1 MKITVT
7 TLSDKIFSLDV
18 SEDLELE
25 NFKAF
30 CELES
35 HMRSEQMLVVF
46 NGKPL
51 VGNKKPLKFFGIR
64 DGDCVML
71 EQVQRE
77 RPPRID
83 AADRVALQNMD
94 FSQISIPSSSSTAGV
109 AGDSVHSFSGKNGT
123 HSNIGDPIAVRQM
136 FPDNPESLTLLKQN
150 NPRLAEAVLS
160 GDLDTFKTVLHGQV
174 NTCKGQ
180 NVRHMQLVWPDPFDK
195 EGQRLIEE
203 EIKQKNIQEN
213 MAAALEYNPEVF
225 CSVIMLYIDC
235 KVNGLPVKAFVD
247 SGAQTTIMS
256 SACAKRCNVT
266 HLIDTR
272 WNGVAKGV
280 GTQRII
286 GRIHM
291 VQLQIENDYLASSF
305 SVLEQQPMDVLLGL
319 DMLKR
324 HQCNIDLQRVV
335 LRIGT
340 TGTESPFLCENE
352 LPDCA
357 RFNNSSEDE
366 LRALEISTQDAE
378 THAVQKAREQTN
390 KLHKTENAMSDQ
402 DNFRESDVTDLV
414 RMGYKRDIVITELR
428 QHNGNKNKATAALL
442 TKSLKF

>member
-1 MKITVT
+1 MECNKFAKSLSNTASLENNQIENHDGDRTNSCNHNQHDSNYVVGSSTCNHSSSNQNNANRITCPN
-7 TLSDKIFSLDV
+7 K
-18 SEDLELE
+18 ENLELE
-25 NFKAF
+25 DFKAF
-30 CELES
+30 CEVES
-35 HMRSEQMLVVF
+35 LMRNEQMLVVF
-46 NGKPL
+46 NGEPL
-51 VGNKKPLKFFGIR
+51 LGNKKPLKFFGIK

-71 EQVQRE
+71 GQVQLE
-77 RPPRID
+77 RPPSID
-83 AADRVALQNMD
+83 ATDRGAIQNVE
-94 FSQISIPSSSSTAGV
+94 AG
-109 AGDSVHSFSGKNGT
+109 
-123 HSNIGDPIAVRQM
+123 
-136 FPDNPESLTLLKQN
+136 
-150 NPRLAEAVLS
+150 LS
-160 GDLDTFKTVLHGQV
+160 GNLDTFKTVLHDQA
-174 NTCKGQ
+174 NTCRGQ
-180 NVRHMQLVWPDPFDK
+180 NVQHMQLVRADPFDK

-203 EIKQKNIQEN
+203 DIKQKNIEEN
-213 MAAALEYNPEVF
+213 MAAALEYNPEIF
-225 CSVIMLYIDC
+225 CNVIMLYVNC
-235 KVNGLPVKAFVD
+235 KVNGFPVKAFVD

-256 SACAKRCNVT
+256 STCAKRCNVT

-340 TGTESPFLCENE
+340 TGTESLFLCENE
-352 LPDCA
+352 LPDFA
-357 RFNNSSEDE
+357 RFNNSSEDQ

-378 THAVQKAREQTN
+378 AHAVQKAREQTN
-390 KLHKTENAMSDQ
+390 KLHKSGNAIPDRGS
-402 DNFRESDVTDLV
+402 FSESDVTDLV